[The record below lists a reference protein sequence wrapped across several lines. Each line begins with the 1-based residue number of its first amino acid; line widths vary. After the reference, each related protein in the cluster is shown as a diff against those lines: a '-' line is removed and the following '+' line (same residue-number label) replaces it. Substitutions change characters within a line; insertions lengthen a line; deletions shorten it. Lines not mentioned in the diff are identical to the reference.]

1 MPISLDALYCT
12 HTTKRSTLSMS
23 PNNMD
28 LRRRNELVNHP
39 AYEVIVFFHK
49 VLKHQLNKQIV
60 IRICF
65 KELID

>member
-1 MPISLDALYCT
+1 MFWMPISLDALYCT
-12 HTTKRSTLSMS
+12 HTTKRSTPSMS

-49 VLKHQLNKQIV
+49 VLKH
-60 IRICF
+60 
-65 KELID
+65 